1 MDTVLIAR
9 GLSKRFGA
17 FDALKGVDLELRRG
31 EVVGF
36 LGPNGAGK
44 STTMKILTGYLA
56 PTSGTAT
63 ICGHDLAADPLACR
77 KQIGYLP
84 EEAPLYLDMRVDAYL
99 DHVARLK
106 GVARSQRRAAV
117 VRAIERC
124 RLAENAERHIR
135 KLSKGNRQRVGVAQ
149 ALMGEPPILILDE
162 PTSGL
167 DPAQVANFRDLVKSL
182 AERHTVLLSTH
193 ILGEVEAT
201 CARVVVVAGGRTVL
215 GEPIA
220 ALRARALSRTRLRVR
235 LRSGTAEALVG
246 ALRARDWALDARV
259 DGDDA
264 VLDAPGDRRGELVA
278 QVEAHGGLRELIE
291 ERRSLEEVFRD
302 LVAAPAGVA

>member
-1 MDTVLIAR
+1 
-9 GLSKRFGA
+9 
-17 FDALKGVDLELRRG
+17 
-31 EVVGF
+31 
-36 LGPNGAGK
+36 
-44 STTMKILTGYLA
+44 
-56 PTSGTAT
+56 
-63 ICGHDLAADPLACR
+63 
-77 KQIGYLP
+77 
-84 EEAPLYLDMRVDAYL
+84 VDAYL

-106 GVARSQRRAAV
+106 GVARSERRAAV

-124 RLAENAERHIR
+124 RLAENAQRHIR

-149 ALMGEPPILILDE
+149 ALMGDPPILILDE

-201 CARVVVVAGGRTVL
+201 CGRVVVVAGGRTVL

-235 LRSGTAEALVG
+235 LRDGSPAALIA
-246 ALRARDWALDARV
+246 ALRAHAWAIDARV

-264 VLDAPGDRRGELVA
+264 VLDAPGERRGELVA
-278 QVEAHGGLRELIE
+278 LAEAHGGLRELIE

-302 LVAAPAGVA
+302 LVAAPAPQVA